1 MAPGFKANLT
11 YYWIDYNNRI
21 ANPNLSVPLLN
32 TFVDESVLGS
42 QIVIRNPSTS
52 QVQQLI
58 NSAGGNYSNP
68 FNLSTIGAIAD
79 ERLANLSSQRTNGL
93 DFGASYIT
101 VFGPVGNV
109 EFGLDGTKI
118 LKYSNRVSAGS
129 PAISI
134 LNTTSNPVDLRLRG
148 RGIVTHDNWTYALFV
163 NYVDSYIN
171 NAAVT
176 PVAISSWTTFD
187 FNASYRFGA
196 GSGLMRNLL
205 LTFGVNN
212 ILNRAP
218 PYANVDPFN
227 AIYYDG
233 ANANP
238 LGRFVYV
245 QLSKHF

>member
-93 DFGASYIT
+93 DFAASYIT
-101 VFGPVGNV
+101 VFAPVGNV
-109 EFGLDGTKI
+109 EFGFDGTKI
-118 LKYSNRVSAGS
+118 LKYSNRVTAGS

-134 LNTTSNPVDLRLRG
+134 LNVPSNPVDLRLRG
-148 RGIVTHDNWTYALFV
+148 RGIVTHDNCT
-163 NYVDSYIN
+163 
-171 NAAVT
+171 
-176 PVAISSWTTFD
+176 
-187 FNASYRFGA
+187 
-196 GSGLMRNLL
+196 
-205 LTFGVNN
+205 
-212 ILNRAP
+212 
-218 PYANVDPFN
+218 
-227 AIYYDG
+227 
-233 ANANP
+233 
-238 LGRFVYV
+238 
-245 QLSKHF
+245 